1 MKINPFM
8 VKTELNV
15 VDIRF
20 VLKMH
25 GSLLNMSSLLNVLR
39 NNLVYK
45 LVSTIY

>member
-20 VLKMH
+20 VLKMY
-25 GSLLNMSSLLNVLR
+25 GSWLNMSSLLNLLR

-45 LVSTIY
+45 LVSMIY

>member
-1 MKINPFM
+1 M

-20 VLKMH
+20 VLKMYE
-25 GSLLNMSSLLNVLR
+25 SLLNMSSLLNLLR